1 MSRAKTSLAAL
12 TLVLVAAT
20 TGCASTATNDE
31 KAANAELQRAMEEAL
46 KPASPEEV
54 AAANRADPLTKANF
68 WSKEHAKD
76 PENLETAITFGN
88 ALRDIGSDDR
98 AIDVLSQVLVVHPDS
113 AELLMVLGRA
123 LSTKQDYRAA
133 VQAFNQAGTL
143 EPDRAA
149 AWGGLGTALDHLD
162 RHADAQQAYQRALSI
177 EPNRTS
183 TLANYG
189 LSLALSGDLVG
200 AEEKLRRADAQPDTT
215 TRIKENLALVLG
227 LQGKYDE
234 MKAASGAN
242 APRGIVDQ
250 NVELL
255 REMVQP
261 TRTWEALAERAEM
274 GKLPASPASANRL
287 GPDAE
292 RAAAA
297 TSTPVADDSA
307 TVTTPENDAGLRLRK
322 TY

>member
-200 AEEKLRRADAQPDTT
+200 AEEKLRLADAQPDTT
-215 TRIKENLALVLG
+215 TRIK
-227 LQGKYDE
+227 GKYDE

-242 APRGIVDQ
+242 APRGIIDQ